1 MAHEQQR
8 DFTKMQRA
16 YSRLEVKFAQASD
29 NPDEIEIRGTASTPA
44 TDREGDIVEPL
55 GAKFTL
61 PMPLL
66 WQHMSLFPIGTVNEA
81 QVSPTGIEFVA
92 RAAKAGVAR
101 HIDEAR
107 NMLRAGLVRATSIGF
122 IPRDYEPVDEAD
134 PYGGQRFKAW
144 EWLELSVVTI
154 PTNQEATIHTIKQY
168 DAACSLDE
176 NVRRE
181 LREVTEKYERLRG
194 RIRESHAIQLKGC

>member
-16 YSRLEVKFAQASD
+16 YSRLEVKFQQAASD
-29 NPDEIEIRGTASTPA
+29 PDEIEIVGTASTPA

-55 GAKFTL
+55 GAKFTM

-66 WQHMSLFPIGTVNEA
+66 WQHMSLFPIGLVNSAE
-81 QVSPTGIEFVA
+81 VSAKGIGFVA
-92 RAAKAGVAR
+92 SAAKSGVAR

-107 NMLRAGLVRATSIGF
+107 NMLRAGLVRAVSIGF
-122 IPRDYEPVDEAD
+122 IPKDYEPVDEAD
-134 PYGGQRFKAW
+134 PYGGQRFRSW

-154 PTNQEATIHTIKQY
+154 PTNQEATIHTIKQF
-168 DAACSLDE
+168 DAALGIDE

-181 LREVTEKYERLRG
+181 LHEITEKYNRLRA
-194 RIRESHAIQLKGC
+194 RLREARAIQLKG